1 MKRSRKSS
9 LAVMMAA
16 LLVSTAAGCSGGGQ
30 GQTSA
35 APAKT
40 EAKTAAEQTKT
51 AESAKTE
58 SSGTG
63 ETGTESAGS
72 PAAQTDWPTKTIE
85 IVVPGGAGGDTD
97 LCTRMLAE
105 KLQDELGQPI
115 IITNIGGSG
124 GSIGAREVLE
134 AEPDGYKLLMFHPG
148 LLLTEISGVAD
159 FGYKDFDMAANAFMD
174 ETLVWVTNSKSE
186 YSDMTELIEYA
197 KNNKVQYATDFGGHT
212 HAVALM
218 VQDAAGVE
226 FNIVDAGGSSDR
238 VAALLGNQ
246 IGLIATSYGMVKDY
260 IESGDFKVL
269 GIAADE
275 RSPFCPDVPT
285 FIEQGIDV
293 TAPKNYFLSW
303 PKGID
308 PAIQDKFAAAVEK
321 VCQDPGL
328 QADVEEKM
336 CINTEYM
343 PPEDLSAYLD
353 ELFNQYEPL
362 LKK

>member
-1 MKRSRKSS
+1 MRNIVKTLTIVISAIMILGSI
-9 LAVMMAA
+9 
-16 LLVSTAAGCSGGGQ
+16 AGCSQ
-30 GQTSA
+30 
-35 APAKT
+35 K
-40 EAKTAAEQTKT
+40 ENTAASSAQSRSATEPLKQEKE
-51 AESAKTE
+51 AGESQKPE
-58 SSGTG
+58 GG
-63 ETGTESAGS
+63 
-72 PAAQTDWPTKTIE
+72 TDWPTKTIE

-124 GSIGAREVLE
+124 GSIGARDVVE
-134 AEPDGYKLLMFHPG
+134 AEPNGYKLLMFHPG

-159 FGYKDFDMAANAFMD
+159 FGFKDFDMAANVFMD
-174 ETLVWVTNSKSE
+174 ETLVWVTNQASE
-186 YSDMTELIEYA
+186 FNDMKELVEYA
-197 KNNKVQYATDFGGHT
+197 KEHKVQYATDFGGHT

-226 FNIVDAGGSSDR
+226 FNIIDAGGSSDR

-246 IGLIATSYGMVKDY
+246 IDLIATSYGMIKDY
-260 IESGDFKVL
+260 VESGDFKVL
-269 GIAADE
+269 GVAADE
-275 RSPFCPDVPT
+275 RNAVCPDVPT

-308 PAIQDKFAAAVEK
+308 PAIQKKFAAAVENA
-321 VCQDPGL
+321 CNDPEL
-328 QADVEEKM
+328 QKEILETM
-336 CINTEYM
+336 CIETYYM
-343 PPEDLSAYLD
+343 APEDLYVYLED
-353 ELFNQYEPL
+353 MYNQYEPL